1 MGSKK
6 AAKKQQDED
15 QMDVDPEQE
24 SREPAKTADYA
35 TDVQISFKSAEDIQR
50 ALDTSNVDLLIQGF
64 MHLREHLKIC
74 NRSDE
79 DTAVSKGQVL
89 RETNRR
95 IVYLWAEQWKG
106 FPHIQN
112 AWELAQTHTIGR
124 LEGLICT
131 TAGQLLC
138 TLNTSETVSYGM
150 ELGRLVLDNFM
161 RAMHRSI
168 STPRSPGC
176 ASALQLLRHLV
187 EFGDGAL
194 ADQVRQQFDW
204 TMKSLKQLPLARS
217 RVAGL
222 GIRRLWI
229 RFVMAFFA
237 AKNCQSCVEILRMR
251 SVFGDLFLGVEKDL
265 YFDVYVLLTQVF
277 EHIVMNER
285 ISRSDKRRAFGAGL
299 MSNLA
304 KAARRNRELVQL
316 DEIRVKKMA
325 WFDPENTVNGEDAS
339 SDSVAALV
347 VRFFRGMMTHPGYGI
362 CYRQYGLY
370 PAPGRQQGD
379 AAEGV
384 QDVATVARGSSA
396 EMHELCNS
404 QILYILI
411 RCIRPE
417 ESRIMAELATDILR
431 ISPELIAPFW
441 RSTKLPIEPRASM
454 QFLGASAFALNVM
467 QQPLP
472 TETVGTGPPQVLTL
486 VEHIA
491 PAALKREQLGRGL
504 QMRGSPLVQYRT
516 LLLID
521 ALLSKLDMTCEW
533 IGERRQMKAWNTLE
547 KQLIAVVRQRMPGW
561 KLVLTLHHD
570 LNKMTANSQQ
580 RVLLSGVL
588 VRVMRGYQRYFAEL
602 IFETRF
608 EFGQLLAPE
617 HLDATDNP
625 LAAHV
630 QLHVLNALACAPNVQ
645 WLAQSHGQHSH
656 TNVGSVLSVFL
667 FAIQPQVRWAAR
679 AACKSAFVTTAL
691 FDHDAEEAQCWL
703 DALAVLT
710 SPYAMRSSVGWTV
723 SQHQQDQA
731 HSVISFLE
739 TAIMQASKQ
748 PYKHADRVYAA
759 AGDSSSMLL
768 FSPLLSAL
776 VESAIA
782 MLAADTKNIVKEGKS
797 EELDAFVAREIQGN
811 IRFRLIYEVVCRI
824 AEERGASTA
833 RALAAFLESVPA
845 AIVAQR
851 IAQVKDTSNSQAAS
865 KSHLMAIQK
874 KISLV
879 QGRFVAAMYEPKSKV
894 DTAKTDSP
902 IDKALKKELHEML
915 DWGCGDIGTR
925 LDLLLERL
933 GEVIGKT
940 SLEELTG
947 WLISWTLNT
956 GAKKHGQA
964 ALAPIVRWIAL
975 YSRMG
980 IESRS
985 VWDFEPFVKLAAQ
998 LPPIDDLAFMEAL
1011 IRHLLVSRRLGEH
1024 ISRPAVQRL
1033 LAHLMLAT
1041 RGSLRFSILIAL
1053 LLRRIAMPKS
1063 GLQLSG
1069 LSFVSALMVEH
1080 LELMAAADK
1089 QLLMLPKA
1097 LELFAPLL
1105 SMPLF
1110 GSSDFQQMIDST
1122 ATDLVRRTVDMWL
1135 SKQDATRIWTPLVEY
1150 IVGRIEAVA
1159 TESAADMRPVV
1170 YWLTF
1175 LRLTVAIVP
1184 LHMREPL
1191 VHTLSSIPV
1200 ADVQVLCATAKTVFA
1215 LRALDA
1221 SNQDT
1226 PISMLKAER
1235 NLASQV
1241 LQQWAAS
1248 LHSSESSLC
1257 QLLENAALK
1266 GTTRLDVRLHVEASS
1281 QKGVCELQRRLRA
1294 ELVQPNS
1301 SHLLSSNDVIRVL
1314 DMLWA
1319 STSSATSKNADAN
1332 SWLIL
1337 GRILRS
1343 DGMLRLYASRWI
1355 DQATSRGLNQLQ
1367 GRTLA
1372 WLVAMISTECHYFTP
1387 RRLSKWDDDESAQ
1400 SVHKCLLN
1408 LVHRLYTDHSE
1419 CLNDI
1424 ATDDSMF
1431 RIVREFIQHSS
1442 DGNVVQQFYI
1452 QAAPLLAHPSAAEK
1466 RIALLQAM
1474 VQRTWLFTNEPD
1486 MLASLLDEALQMA
1499 RAIIP
1504 SAGGGALA
1512 SAELRLLSQLA
1523 TAMQCCQC
1531 ATAKRPIQD
1540 AGALLATAYTHIS
1553 QIVESLTIPFED
1565 GVDLTES
1572 QIQQHICRYPSSVFR
1587 LLAFVA
1593 YSVSPYASSAAVK
1606 LQWFALLRR
1615 LLNCRLFAKRAHNSE
1630 LRDYLALFAC
1640 GLWRLARPHMSPWSA
1655 SLSDYF
1661 TLDEL
1666 EALAGAYAGSCSQAD
1681 QLYLQVIREYEGA
1694 TRQSVMRA
1702 LLVFG
1707 PLAADN
1713 FVKER
1718 INRIRYFIERDE
1730 NDVGVVGPDIV
1741 ANALATVDGGRML
1754 RLITE
1759 FPLSTGLGADENC
1772 DMDILQSLADPES
1785 SQCPYGA
1792 AECSRIYDARV
1803 MLPWL
1808 WAVVSSGHLLDI
1820 RRLID
1825 SNTLSLAVVAL
1836 SSQSEKMRKLA
1847 YFILDKAYATIL
1859 QDKHALFGK
1868 YQCIELLDVLRNSI
1882 TKRTDLQFPQLPY
1895 TLTLF
1900 AALSLPIV
1908 LRPEHIMYA
1917 PINHLLLRRP
1927 WLRFSELPL
1936 LRLVTQSSN
1945 TPAACRAFVL
1955 RMASQ
1960 MTRAFG
1966 QATDVFRRADWLNT
1980 ALALSSSSL
1989 GDVQTGMAALRTL
2002 FNLSSAENSHIL
2014 ALYVSKSRFSVLAWI
2029 KAQLQLELNTLKS
2042 VCSLAVSG
2050 SSGGH
2055 QESLAESNLA
2065 SANLALGN
2073 IIALVR
2079 IITRV
2084 VANFALSQVS
2094 SGQLIFNKFWTVQT
2108 PEQLIAPGQSAVLGM
2123 LQQTLNVLAQTL
2135 TSTKDLSFDSMHVP
2149 ALTLV
2154 YSCMTAAH
2162 MLAEI
2167 QFGSTQSSS
2176 SSPALQSSQLVP
2188 AALLVIRKLEHIEH
2202 PGIDVL
2208 KESMHSYDPCK
2219 ATAIAHAQSVDSLF
2233 AAPTF
2238 GAYALYVKCIDQL
2251 FSWIVSVP
2259 GLKCAPN
2266 DMLDLVCY
2274 ALAVGSPTT
2283 ERAVGWIRECR
2294 G

>member
-1 MGSKK
+1 
-6 AAKKQQDED
+6 
-15 QMDVDPEQE
+15 
-24 SREPAKTADYA
+24 
-35 TDVQISFKSAEDIQR
+35 
-50 ALDTSNVDLLIQGF
+50 

-79 DTAVSKGQVL
+79 DTASSKGQVL

-124 LEGLICT
+124 LEGLVCT

-138 TLNTSETVSYGM
+138 TLNTTETLSYGM

-229 RFVMAFFA
+229 RFVMSFFA
-237 AKNCQSCVEILRMR
+237 AKNCQSSVEILRMR
-251 SVFGDLFLGVEKDL
+251 SVFGDLFLGVEKDS
-265 YFDVYVLLTQVF
+265 YFDLYVLLTQVF
-277 EHIVMNER
+277 EHVVMNQR
-285 ISRSDKRRAFGAGL
+285 ISRGDKRRAFGAGL
-299 MSNLA
+299 MGNLA

-316 DEIRVKKMA
+316 SAVGIKQMA
-325 WFDPENTVNGEDAS
+325 KFDPENTVSEEVTN
-339 SDSVAALV
+339 DSVAALV

-370 PAPGRQQGD
+370 PAPGRQQGV

-384 QDVATVARGSSA
+384 HDVATVARGSSA

-417 ESRIMAELATDILR
+417 ESRMMAELATDILR
-431 ISPELIAPFW
+431 ANPELIAPFW
-441 RSTKLPIEPRASM
+441 RSTKLPIEPRVSV

-467 QQPLP
+467 RQPLP
-472 TETVGTGPPQVLTL
+472 TETVGAGPPQVLTL

-533 IGERRQMKAWNTLE
+533 IGERRQIKTWHSLE
-547 KQLIAVVRQRMPGW
+547 KQLVAVVRQRMPGW
-561 KLVLTLHHD
+561 KLILTIHHD
-570 LNKMTANSQQ
+570 LNKMPANSQQ

-588 VRVMRGYQRYFAEL
+588 VSVMRGYQQYFSEL
-602 IFETRF
+602 ILETRF

-617 HLDATDNP
+617 NLQAMDNP

-630 QLHVLNALACAPNVQ
+630 QLHVLNALACASNVQ
-645 WLAQSHGQHSH
+645 WLAQTHGQHSH

-667 FAIQPQVRWAAR
+667 FAAQPQVRWAAQ
-679 AACKSAFVTTAL
+679 AACKSALVSTAL

-703 DALAVLT
+703 DALAALT
-710 SPYAMRSSVGWTV
+710 STYAMRSSIGWAV

-731 HSVISFLE
+731 HMVISFLE
-739 TAIMQASKQ
+739 NAIMQASKQ
-748 PYKHADRVYAA
+748 PYKHADRVYAV
-759 AGDSSSMLL
+759 AGDSSSTLL

-782 MLAADTKNIVKEGKS
+782 MLAADAKNMLKET
-797 EELDAFVAREIQGN
+797 EPAELDAFVTREIQGN
-811 IRFRLIYEVVCRI
+811 IRFRLVREVACRI
-824 AEERGASTA
+824 AEERGANAA
-833 RALAAFLESVPA
+833 RALAVFLESVPA

-851 IAQVKDTSNSQAAS
+851 IAQIKDASNSQVTS
-865 KSHLMAIQK
+865 KSHLIAIQK
-874 KISLV
+874 QISLLA
-879 QGRFVAAMYEPKSKV
+879 RMEFLAALYEPASKFE
-894 DTAKTDSP
+894 TAKSVSSVSRV
-902 IDKALKKELHEML
+902 LEKEMQDML
-915 DWGCGDIGTR
+915 DWGCGDIGAR

-933 GEVIGKT
+933 GRVIGRIP
-940 SLEELTG
+940 LEKISQ
-947 WLISWTLNT
+947 WLINWTLQM
-956 GAKKHGQA
+956 GAKRHGQA
-964 ALAPIVRWIAL
+964 ALAPVVRWIAL
-975 YSRMG
+975 YCRTGAGSHS
-980 IESRS
+980 I
-985 VWDFEPFVKLAAQ
+985 WDFEPFIKLAAQ
-998 LPPIDDLAFMEAL
+998 LPPVDDLSFMEAL
-1011 IRHLLVSRRLGEH
+1011 MRHLLISNRLGEH

-1041 RGSLRFSILIAL
+1041 RGSLRFSILIAWL
-1053 LLRRIAMPKS
+1053 LQRIAIPNA
-1063 GLQLSG
+1063 GLQLHG
-1069 LSFVSALMVEH
+1069 LSFVSALLVEH
-1080 LELMAAADK
+1080 LELLATADK
-1089 QLLMLPKA
+1089 QLLVLPKA

-1105 SMPLF
+1105 SKSLF

-1122 ATDLVRRTVDMWL
+1122 ATDLVRRTADSWL
-1135 SKQDATRIWTPLVEY
+1135 SKQEATRIWTPLVEH
-1150 IVGRIEAVA
+1150 IVGHI
-1159 TESAADMRPVV
+1159 ESAAHHNADMRPAV

-1175 LRLTVAIVP
+1175 LRLIVAIVP
-1184 LHMREPL
+1184 LHMRESL
-1191 VHTLSSIPV
+1191 VRTLSSITV
-1200 ADVQVLCATAKTVFA
+1200 TNVQVLCATAKTVFA
-1215 LRALDA
+1215 LRALDT
-1221 SNQDT
+1221 SNQDMPT
-1226 PISMLKAER
+1226 SVLTVER
-1235 NLASQV
+1235 RLASQV

-1248 LHSSESSLC
+1248 LNSSESSLC

-1266 GTTRLDVRLHVEASS
+1266 ATVRLDVRLHVEANS

-1301 SHLLSSNDVIRVL
+1301 SHLLSSDDIIRVL

-1319 STSSATSKNADAN
+1319 STSSATSNNADAN
-1332 SWLIL
+1332 NWLIL

-1343 DGMLRLYASRWI
+1343 DGMLRLHASRWI
-1355 DQATSRGLNQLQ
+1355 DQAASHGLNQLQ

-1372 WLVAMISTECHYFTP
+1372 WLVAMIGTECHYFTS
-1387 RRLSKWDDDESAQ
+1387 RRLSIWDDDESAQ

-1408 LVHRLYTDHSE
+1408 LVHRLFTDRSE

-1431 RIVREFIQHSS
+1431 RIVREFVQHSC
-1442 DGNVVQQFYI
+1442 DHNAVLQFYI
-1452 QAAPLLAHPSAAEK
+1452 QAAPLLAQPCAAEK

-1474 VQRTWLFTNEPD
+1474 IQRTYLFTSEPD
-1486 MLASLLDEALQMA
+1486 TLASLFNEVLQMA
-1499 RAIIP
+1499 QAIIP
-1504 SAGGGALA
+1504 SIGSARPA
-1512 SAELRLLSQLA
+1512 STELRLLSQLE
-1523 TAMQCCQC
+1523 TAMQCCQH
-1531 ATAKRPIQD
+1531 ATAKRHIQD
-1540 AGALLATAYTHIS
+1540 VNALLAAAFTRIS
-1553 QIVESLTIPFED
+1553 QIVESLTIPFEE

-1572 QIQQHICRYPSSVFR
+1572 QIQQYVYCYPSSIFR
-1587 LLAFVA
+1587 LLAFAV
-1593 YSVSPYASSAAVK
+1593 YSVTPYASSAAAGK
-1606 LQWFALLRR
+1606 LEWFTVLRR
-1615 LLNCRLFAKRAHNSE
+1615 LLNCRLFAKRAYDSE
-1630 LRDYLALFAC
+1630 LRDHLALFIC
-1640 GLWRLARPHMSPWSA
+1640 GLWKLARPHISPWSA
-1655 SLSDYF
+1655 SLNDYF

-1666 EALAGAYAGSCSQAD
+1666 EALAGAYAGSCSTVD
-1681 QLYLQVIREYEGA
+1681 QLYLQVIREYETA
-1694 TRQSVMRA
+1694 TRQSVMRV

-1707 PLAADN
+1707 PLAADS

-1741 ANALATVDGGRML
+1741 ANALAIVDGGRML

-1759 FPLSTGLGADENC
+1759 FPLSMDLVADENC
-1772 DMDILQSLADPES
+1772 DMNILQSLADSEAL
-1785 SQCPYGA
+1785 QCPYGA
-1792 AECSRIYDARV
+1792 AECSRIYNAQV

-1808 WAVVSSGHLLDI
+1808 WAIVSSGHLMDI
-1820 RRLID
+1820 KRLID
-1825 SNTLSLAVVAL
+1825 TNALSLAIVSL
-1836 SSQSEKMRKLA
+1836 SSQSERMRKLA
-1847 YFILDKAYATIL
+1847 YFILDKAYAIIL
-1859 QDKHALFGK
+1859 QDKHTLFGK
-1868 YQCIELLDVLRNSI
+1868 SQCIVLLDVLRNSI
-1882 TKRTDLQFPQLPY
+1882 TERTSLQFPQIPY

-1900 AALSLPIV
+1900 AALSLPIT
-1908 LRPEHIMYA
+1908 LRPEHTMYA
-1917 PINHLLLRRP
+1917 PINRLLLRRP
-1927 WLRFSELPL
+1927 WLRTNELPL
-1936 LRLVTQSSN
+1936 LRLVTQPSDTSV
-1945 TPAACRAFVL
+1945 ACRTFVL

-1960 MTRAFG
+1960 MARAFG
-1966 QATDVFRRADWLNT
+1966 QATDVFRRTDWLNT
-1980 ALALSSSSL
+1980 VLALSSSSL
-1989 GDVQTGMAALRTL
+1989 GDVQTGMAALRTI
-2002 FNLSSAENSHIL
+2002 FNLSSADNSHIL
-2014 ALYVSKSRFSVLAWI
+2014 PLYVSKSRFSVLAWI
-2029 KAQLQLELNTLKS
+2029 KAQLQLEL
-2042 VCSLAVSG
+2042 CSLQSACALVVTG
-2050 SSGGH
+2050 SLGEH
-2055 QESLAESNLA
+2055 QGILEGNNMASVNMALANV
-2065 SANLALGN
+2065 
-2073 IIALVR
+2073 IALIRV
-2079 IITRV
+2079 ITRV
-2084 VANFALSQVS
+2084 IANFSLSQIS
-2094 SGQLIFNKFWTVQT
+2094 SGQLIFNKFWIVQT
-2108 PEQLIAPGQSAVLGM
+2108 PEQLVAPGQSAVLGM
-2123 LQQTLNVLAQTL
+2123 LQQTLTVLAQTL
-2135 TSTKDLSFDSMHVP
+2135 TRFKGQSFNSIYVP

-2188 AALLVIRKLEHIEH
+2188 AVLSVIRKMEHIEH

-2208 KESMHSYDPCK
+2208 KESMHNYDPCK
-2219 ATAIAHAQSVDSLF
+2219 VASIAHAQSVDSLF
-2233 AAPTF
+2233 AVPTF
-2238 GAYALYVKCIDQL
+2238 GAYSLYAKCIDQL
-2251 FSWIVSVP
+2251 FSWILSVP
-2259 GLKCAPN
+2259 GLKCMPN
-2266 DMLDLVCY
+2266 DMLDLVSY

-2294 G
+2294 GY

>member
-6 AAKKQQDED
+6 AAKDGD
-15 QMDVDPEQE
+15 QMDVDPKQE
-24 SREPAKTADYA
+24 PREPARAADYA
-35 TDVQISFKSAEDIQR
+35 TDAQISFKSAEDIQQ

-64 MHLREHLKIC
+64 THFREHLKIC

-124 LEGLICT
+124 LEGLVCT

-150 ELGRLVLDNFM
+150 ELGRLVLDTFM

-187 EFGDGAL
+187 EFGEGAL

-251 SVFGDLFLGVEKDL
+251 SVFGDLFLGVEKDS

-277 EHIVMNER
+277 EHIVMNQR
-285 ISRSDKRRAFGAGL
+285 IPRSDKRRAFGAGL

-316 DEIRVKKMA
+316 NEIGVKQMA
-325 WFDPENTVNGEDAS
+325 WFDPENTVNEDAS

-370 PAPGRQQGD
+370 PGPGRQQVD
-379 AAEGV
+379 SAEGV

-417 ESRIMAELATDILR
+417 ESRMMAELATDILR
-431 ISPELIAPFW
+431 VSPELVAPFW
-441 RSTKLPIEPRASM
+441 RSTKLPIEPRVSM

-467 QQPLP
+467 RQPLP

-533 IGERRQMKAWNTLE
+533 IGERRQMKAWNVLE
-547 KQLIAVVRQRMPGW
+547 KQLISVIRQRMPGW

-570 LNKMTANSQQ
+570 LNKLAANSQQ
-580 RVLLSGVL
+580 RALLSGVL

-617 HLDATDNP
+617 HLHAADNP

-630 QLHVLNALACAPNVQ
+630 QLHVLNALACASNVQ
-645 WLAQSHGQHSH
+645 WLGQSHGQHSH
-656 TNVGSVLSVFL
+656 TNVGLVLGIFL
-667 FAIQPQVRWAAR
+667 FATQPQVRWAAR
-679 AACKSAFVTTAL
+679 AACKSALVTTAL
-691 FDHDAEEAQCWL
+691 FDHDADESQCWL
-703 DALAVLT
+703 DALAALT
-710 SPYAMRSSVGWTV
+710 SPYAMRSSAGWTV

-759 AGDSSSMLL
+759 AGDNSSTLL

-782 MLAADTKNIVKEGKS
+782 MLAADTKNMLKEGKS
-797 EELDAFVAREIQGN
+797 EELDAFIAREIQGS

-824 AEERGASTA
+824 AEERGVSAA
-833 RALAAFLESVPA
+833 RALAAFLESAPA

-851 IAQVKDTSNSQAAS
+851 IAQAKDTSNSQAAG
-865 KSHLMAIQK
+865 KSHLMAIEKQ
-874 KISLV
+874 ISLM
-879 QGRFVAAMYEPKSKV
+879 QGRFVAVLYEPMSK
-894 DTAKTDSP
+894 THPAKTDSS

-915 DWGCGDIGTR
+915 DWGCGDIGAR

-933 GEVIGKT
+933 GGVVGSV

-947 WLISWTLNT
+947 CLISWTIST
-956 GAKKHGQA
+956 SAKKHGQA

-980 IESRS
+980 IENCSL
-985 VWDFEPFVKLAAQ
+985 WDLEPFVKLAAQ
-998 LPPIDDLAFMEAL
+998 LPPIDDLSFMEAL
-1011 IRHLLVSRRLGEH
+1011 MRHLLVSSRLGEH
-1024 ISRPAVQRL
+1024 ISRPVVQRL

-1053 LLRRIAMPKS
+1053 LLQRIAMPNS
-1063 GLQLSG
+1063 GLQLDG
-1069 LSFVSALMVEH
+1069 LSFVSALLVEH
-1080 LELMAAADK
+1080 LKLMAAADK
-1089 QLLMLPKA
+1089 QLLVLPRA
-1097 LELFAPLL
+1097 LEIFAPLL
-1105 SMPLF
+1105 SKPLF
-1110 GSSDFQQMIDST
+1110 DSSDFQQMVDST
-1122 ATDLVRRTVDMWL
+1122 ATDLVRRSADVWL
-1135 SKQDATRIWTPLVEY
+1135 SKQEATRIWTPLVEY
-1150 IVGRIEAVA
+1150 IIGRIETAVA
-1159 TESAADMRPVV
+1159 ESAADMKPVV

-1175 LRLTVAIVP
+1175 LRLAVAIVP
-1184 LHMREPL
+1184 LHMRESL
-1191 VHTLSSIPV
+1191 VHTLSGIPV

-1215 LRALDA
+1215 LRALDD
-1221 SNQDT
+1221 SSQDT

-1257 QLLENAALK
+1257 KLLENAALK
-1266 GTTRLDVRLHVEASS
+1266 ATMRLDVRLHVEANS

-1294 ELVQPNS
+1294 ELVQPNG
-1301 SHLLSSNDVIRVL
+1301 SHLLSSDDVVRVL
-1314 DMLWA
+1314 DLLWA

-1343 DGMLRLYASRWI
+1343 DGMLRLHASKWI
-1355 DQATSRGLNQLQ
+1355 ERATSHGLSQLQ

-1387 RRLSKWDDDESAQ
+1387 CRLSKWDDDESAQ
-1400 SVHKCLLN
+1400 SVHRCLLN

-1424 ATDDSMF
+1424 TTDDSMF
-1431 RIVREFIQHSS
+1431 RIVREFMQHSS
-1442 DGNVVQQFYI
+1442 DGNVVRQFYI
-1452 QAAPLLAHPSAAEK
+1452 QAAPLLAQPGVAEK
-1466 RIALLQAM
+1466 RIALLQAI
-1474 VQRTWLFTNEPD
+1474 VQRTWSFTNEPNA
-1486 MLASLLDEALQMA
+1486 LASLLDEALQMA
-1499 RAIIP
+1499 QAII
-1504 SAGGGALA
+1504 SSTDGAAL
-1512 SAELRLLSQLA
+1512 SSSKMRQLSQLT
-1523 TAMQCCQC
+1523 TAVQCCQG
-1531 ATAKRPIQD
+1531 ATAKRPMQD
-1540 AGALLATAYTHIS
+1540 ADALLAAAYTRVS

-1565 GVDLTES
+1565 GVDFTES
-1572 QIQQHICRYPSSVFR
+1572 QIQQHIGRYPSSVFR
-1587 LLAFVA
+1587 LLAFAA
-1593 YSVSPYASSAAVK
+1593 YSAAPYASSAAAK
-1606 LQWFALLRR
+1606 LGWFAVLRR
-1615 LLNCRLFAKRAHNSE
+1615 LINCRLFAKRANNPE
-1630 LRDYLALFAC
+1630 LRDYLALFVC

-1681 QLYLQVIREYEGA
+1681 QLYLQVIREYEAA
-1694 TRQSVMRA
+1694 TRQSVMRV

-1707 PLAADN
+1707 PAAADN

-1741 ANALATVDGGRML
+1741 TNALAMVDGGRML
-1754 RLITE
+1754 RLVTE
-1759 FPLSTGLGADENC
+1759 FPLSMDLVADESC
-1772 DMDILQSLADPES
+1772 DMDILQGLADPEALQS
-1785 SQCPYGA
+1785 PYSA

-1825 SNTLSLAVVAL
+1825 SNALSLAVVAL

-1882 TKRTDLQFPQLPY
+1882 TKRTDVEFPQIPY

-1917 PINHLLLRRP
+1917 PINRLLLRRP

-1936 LRLVTQSSN
+1936 LRLVTQSSD
-1945 TPAACRAFVL
+1945 TPAACRTFVL

-1966 QATDVFRRADWLNT
+1966 QATDVFRRVDWLNT

-1989 GDVQTGMAALRTL
+1989 GDVQTGMTALRTL
-2002 FNLSSAENSHIL
+2002 FNLSSVENSHIL
-2014 ALYVSKSRFSVLAWI
+2014 PFYVSKSRFSVLAWI
-2029 KAQLQLELNTLKS
+2029 KTQLQLELTTLQS
-2042 VCSLAVSG
+2042 ACSLAAAS
-2050 SSGGH
+2050 SSGGL

-2065 SANLALGN
+2065 SATLALGN

-2094 SGQLIFNKFWTVQT
+2094 SGQLIFNKFWIVQT
-2108 PEQLIAPGQSAVLGM
+2108 PEQLVAPGQSAVL
-2123 LQQTLNVLAQTL
+2123 
-2135 TSTKDLSFDSMHVP
+2135 
-2149 ALTLV
+2149 
-2154 YSCMTAAH
+2154 AH

-2167 QFGSTQSSS
+2167 QFGSTQSSC
-2176 SSPALQSSQLVP
+2176 SSPALQSSQLLP
-2188 AALLVIRKLEHIEH
+2188 AALSVIRKLEHIEH
-2202 PGIDVL
+2202 PGIDAL
-2208 KESMHSYDPCK
+2208 KESMHSYDPCRV
-2219 ATAIAHAQSVDSLF
+2219 TAIARAQSVDSLF
-2233 AAPTF
+2233 AVPTCD
-2238 GAYALYVKCIDQL
+2238 AYALYVKCIDQL

-2259 GLKCAPN
+2259 GLKCPPN